1 MNTSSGNPFNY
12 SSAMAK
18 NNGLMPNSSSR
29 MALDNLLRRELKV
42 SDPNDAKQIAEAL
55 LNRYKNNPRALAIN
69 KEAEGVPFLLA
80 SGTPMPLQQAP
91 TSSDAEM
98 QQAINDVERDL
109 RELTTNSILKDVTP
123 ELEGW
128 AMAVRSAIQEGV
140 NSARFALDPRQRD
153 KTFGIRRTLGDYA
166 RLARLVGALTPT
178 MSLIYRKFAQS
189 LDEVASVL
197 FVMMGEALSNVG
209 FGGRYL
215 LQAPYSEL
223 QVRRDAVIYALRNLV
238 GATQEAYAPN
248 EWPRGID
255 AYRQL
260 FQRLEEQGQGDLRA
274 LLVEGELSRVM
285 DALIQRSG
293 QGSVAGLRQLGA
305 TAQLDVERLRRLVIV
320 GKNLIYPAAPPLT
333 AFLEALQ
340 LFVDGFEPSG
350 GFRLL
355 RIARPPILFYGLYG
369 MSAFDEAEERLL
381 RLIIE
386 RNQLADKLDCY
397 LQCGCT
403 SKTVL
408 CQIVLDKILYDLDR
422 AIDLYAVGTQDT
434 NDPLKKSPEK
444 RAVAYSYI
452 VDVFLFPNQPN
463 AGGTL
468 QRGRCLLENETEDDG
483 GLLPGEQGNSQ
494 QYLNHLIYQS
504 CLQIRKD
511 LYVSSGNLERND
523 NQVLAALPDNDK
535 TIRDLVCQELQ
546 VQKDMEGRWE
556 NLVQTMAPSCIPFRN
571 VRWNNSN
578 NNHSV
583 SGVFNVMN
591 SLINRALQRALGKP
605 EDDSQIDLEV
615 KFELPGNY
623 EESLRDIADK
633 MPPQLEDISEAV
645 DTIAYN
651 LGEPRRPAAP

>member
-98 QQAINDVERDL
+98 KQAIDDVERDL

-197 FVMMGEALSNVG
+197 LVMMGEALANVG
-209 FGGRYL
+209 FSGGKYL

-223 QVRRDAVIYALRNLV
+223 QVRRDTVIYSLRNLV
-238 GATQEAYAPN
+238 GATQEAYGPN
-248 EWPRGID
+248 EWPRGLE
-255 AYRQL
+255 AYREIFL
-260 FQRLEEQGQGDLRA
+260 ALEQQGQGDLRV
-274 LLVEGELSRVM
+274 LLVENELSRIM
-285 DALIQRSG
+285 DALIQRAG
-293 QGSVAGLRQLGA
+293 QGSVEGLRQLGA
-305 TAQLDVERLRRLVIV
+305 TAQLDLERLHRLVTV
-320 GKNLIYPAAPPLT
+320 GTNAVSPSPPLT
-333 AFLEALQ
+333 AFLQALS
-340 LFVDGFEPSG
+340 LFVEAFKPSG

-355 RIARPPILFYGLYG
+355 RLARPPILFYGLYG
-369 MSAFDEAEERLL
+369 MSVLGKAEERMLNL
-381 RLIIE
+381 VLK
-386 RNQLADKLDCY
+386 RNLLADKLDCY
-397 LQCGCT
+397 MQCGCT
-403 SKTVL
+403 PDQVI
-408 CQIVLDKILYDLDR
+408 CQIKLDKVLYDLDR
-422 AIDLYAVGTQDT
+422 AIDLYAVGKD
-434 NDPLKKSPEK
+434 DEGKGEPEY

-452 VDVFLFPNQPN
+452 VDVVLFPDSAHPNILGCLQKKATPNVPQRYSGGDAIDTNLKHFFDQVVSLLPTQENAPNRLNQDI
-463 AGGTL
+463 L
-468 QRGRCLLENETEDDG
+468 DYLLEVRQ
-483 GLLPGEQGNSQ
+483 LLLATVHDLAPEQ
-494 QYLNHLIYQS
+494 YKKPLNTLEIYNAEATK
-504 CLQIRKD
+504 I
-511 LYVSSGNLERND
+511 
-523 NQVLAALPDNDK
+523 P
-535 TIRDLVCQELQ
+535 LVNQELDI
-546 VQKDMEGRWE
+546 QKLMEEQWE
-556 NLVQTMAPSCIPFRN
+556 NLVKTMAPSCIQ
-571 VRWNNSN
+571 
-578 NNHSV
+578 
-583 SGVFNVMN
+583 FNTKELTDM
-591 SLINRALQRALGKP
+591 IDKAKNRTTNKPQELKTVALP
-605 EDDSQIDLEV
+605 
-615 KFELPGNY
+615 PNY

-651 LGEPRRPAAP
+651 LGEPRPPAAP